1 MDFHE
6 CEAQFS
12 EGLPKNY
19 MEGMLVV
26 VVVVVLGFGFHL

>member
-26 VVVVVLGFGFHL
+26 VVLGFGFHL